1 MITPEYK
8 QQLQQ
13 LHASQKWG
21 AQGWKALPDVL
32 SLILQYKLKKPTILD
47 FGAGECTLAE
57 SARWALPQAQV
68 TSYDP
73 GIPGIDQIPPN
84 RSWDIVVCT
93 DVLEHV
99 EPQFVDQT
107 LDLLRT
113 LSRVA
118 THLCIACTPAKTHLP
133 DGRNAHLVVEPASW
147 WLPKI
152 HSRWREVE
160 VIKSAKL
167 LIVNGRV

>member
-8 QQLQQ
+8 NQLQQ

-32 SLILQYKLKKPTILD
+32 SLILQYKIKKPTILD

-57 SARWALPQAQV
+57 SARWALPQAKV

-73 GIPGIDQIPPN
+73 GIPGIDVLPTGPF
-84 RSWDIVVCT
+84 DIVVCT

-99 EPQFVDQT
+99 EPQFVEQT
-107 LDLLRT
+107 LDLLRS
-113 LSRVA
+113 LSGIA
-118 THLCIACTPAKTHLP
+118 AHLCIACTPAKTHLP

-152 HSRWREVE
+152 QSRWREVE
-160 VIKSAKL
+160 VIKAAKL
-167 LIVNGRV
+167 LIVNARV